1 MSSEATSGPTREKR
15 RLRLGWNNLSYT
27 SRVTLAFAAIAA
39 MTALVAIGVVSFVWE
54 QHFQTYTTENMETL
68 AKRTADRISA
78 NCETEAQ
85 ALLPPPAEGEEG
97 AEQPTVE
104 LTQAQVNDILRS
116 ASQGPANSALAATPG
131 IGIQVVNNESNA
143 QVLFDSSW
151 AIDDAEGGSTGKS
164 LAPLNTAFASDSIQL
179 GNQVIGSVRIWVLG
193 SDTLNAPA

>member
-116 ASQGPANSALAATPG
+116 ASQGPANSADRKS
-131 IGIQVVNNESNA
+131 VV
-143 QVLFDSSW
+143 
-151 AIDDAEGGSTGKS
+151 
-164 LAPLNTAFASDSIQL
+164 
-179 GNQVIGSVRIWVLG
+179 
-193 SDTLNAPA
+193 